1 MHQIWPRPIERNRR
15 RSQVYV
21 EDFTIKTLGPL
32 VAESLKQLA
41 EPVRQWIKEADV
53 GLAAETRALR
63 GYGQVDPA
71 ARLMALS
78 APSPLGKTISLRIA
92 LFLLEPQRV
101 EIGILY
107 HEAKPDG
114 LPCNSG
120 QWLIRS
126 GLGMPTLPPYR
137 MLDLI
142 PEDQG

>member
-1 MHQIWPRPIERNRR
+1 MSAIIVCGCVKIATSSAGLSP
-15 RSQVYV
+15 
-21 EDFTIKTLGPL
+21 FAT
-32 VAESLKQLA
+32 
-41 EPVRQWIKEADV
+41 VR
-53 GLAAETRALR
+53 LAARIFLLGGSISQYLPPHTRALR

-78 APSPLGKTISLRIA
+78 APFPLGKTISLRIA

-114 LPCNSG
+114 LPCNLG

-126 GLGMPTLPPYR
+126 GLGMTTLPPYR